1 LGAAADLVVEHG
13 GSAIILGTLALPGNP
28 YDGHTVEA
36 VLKQLKRITGTQ
48 SEILIADRRYRGEK
62 DNGKTPLLAPSRPST
77 ADTEYK
83 KRKQRKSFRK
93 RAGIETTI
101 SHLKQDYRLVRCF
114 LKGEIGDQINI
125 SLSSVVYKLKMDP
138 VQAGIIFNLFYTSLK
153 NMFCRKINYYPVSF
167 LSKTVLL
174 NINYLAL
181 FNYTSYFTTSL
192 EKLLNFIR

>member
-1 LGAAADLVVEHG
+1 M
-13 GSAIILGTLALPGNP
+13 
-28 YDGHTVEA
+28 
-36 VLKQLKRITGTQ
+36 LKQLKRITGTQ

-125 SLSSVVYKLKMDP
+125 SLSSAVYKLKWI
-138 VQAGIIFNLFYTSLK
+138 QFRLELFLTS
-153 NMFCRKINYYPVSF
+153 FTHH
-167 LSKTVLL
+167 SKTCSTGKSNMIQFL
-174 NINYLAL
+174 IYQKL
-181 FNYTSYFTTSL
+181 FC
-192 EKLLNFIR
+192 

>member
-1 LGAAADLVVEHG
+1 M
-13 GSAIILGTLALPGNP
+13 
-28 YDGHTVEA
+28 
-36 VLKQLKRITGTQ
+36 LKQLKRITGIQ
-48 SEILIADRRYRGEK
+48 LEILIGDRRYRGEK
-62 DNGKTPLLAPSRPST
+62 DYGKTPLLAPSRPST

-125 SLSSVVYKLKMDP
+125 SLSSAVYKLKMDP
-138 VQAGIIFNLFYTSLK
+138 VQARIIFNLFYTSLK

-167 LSKTVLL
+167 LSKTFLL

-181 FNYTSYFTTSL
+181 
-192 EKLLNFIR
+192 

>member
-1 LGAAADLVVEHG
+1 MVQKDSVPEYLIFPELHSPMLQRHILLSFLLQFGQSKIHETG
-13 GSAIILGTLALPGNP
+13 GMRS
-28 YDGHTVEA
+28 VS
-36 VLKQLKRITGTQ
+36 QF
-48 SEILIADRRYRGEK
+48 
-62 DNGKTPLLAPSRPST
+62 GK
-77 ADTEYK
+77 
-83 KRKQRKSFRK
+83 F
-93 RAGIETTI
+93 
-101 SHLKQDYRLVRCF
+101 VRCF

-125 SLSSVVYKLKMDP
+125 SISSVAYNLKMDP

>member
-1 LGAAADLVVEHG
+1 VKELRAEFFHCLFF
-13 GSAIILGTLALPGNP
+13 SSIST
-28 YDGHTVEA
+28 T
-36 VLKQLKRITGTQ
+36 
-48 SEILIADRRYRGEK
+48 SEQDFGLSRKK
-62 DNGKTPLLAPSRPST
+62 DNGKTRLLAPSRPRT

-125 SLSSVVYKLKMDP
+125 SLSSAVYKLKMAQ

-153 NMFCRKINYYPVSF
+153 NMNCRKINYYPVSF
-167 LSKTVLL
+167 LS
-174 NINYLAL
+174 
-181 FNYTSYFTTSL
+181 
-192 EKLLNFIR
+192 